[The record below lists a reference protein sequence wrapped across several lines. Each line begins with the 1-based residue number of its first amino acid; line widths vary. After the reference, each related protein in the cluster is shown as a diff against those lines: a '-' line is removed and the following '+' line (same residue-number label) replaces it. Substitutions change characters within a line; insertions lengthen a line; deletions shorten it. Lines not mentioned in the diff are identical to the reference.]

1 MLGRQVRFLISNQ
14 RSVASVRTGWVHSE
28 FHVADGKDN
37 KLPKYCIGKKSNS
50 LVNFA
55 IRC

>member
-1 MLGRQVRFLISNQ
+1 MLGRQVRFLISNL
-14 RSVASVRTGWVHSE
+14 RPVAFVRTGWVHSE
-28 FHVADGKDN
+28 FHVADAKDN

-55 IRC
+55 I